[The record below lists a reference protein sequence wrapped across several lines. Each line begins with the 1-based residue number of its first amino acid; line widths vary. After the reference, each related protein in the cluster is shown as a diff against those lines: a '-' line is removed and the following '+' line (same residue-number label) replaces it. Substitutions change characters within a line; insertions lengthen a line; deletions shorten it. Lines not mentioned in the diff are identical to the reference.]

1 MGTEYRSADSSEP
14 NGADSPANRFGMS
27 RATSGP
33 RIPPLTIPIDGL
45 ETSAT
50 PTATPAPT
58 MAATS
63 SRRPVISPTASP
75 IIAAGKMTSM
85 PSRPGSG
92 ICAPSTTPA
101 RVARIHVKMPSGP
114 TAASQ

>member
-1 MGTEYRSADSSEP
+1 M
-14 NGADSPANRFGMS
+14 ANRFGMS

-33 RIPPLTIPIDGL
+33 TIPPLTIPIDGL

-85 PSRPGSG
+85 PRRSG
-92 ICAPSTTPA
+92 IGDLRAEQDPGQG
-101 RVARIHVKMPSGP
+101 REGP
-114 TAASQ
+114 REDAVRADAASQ